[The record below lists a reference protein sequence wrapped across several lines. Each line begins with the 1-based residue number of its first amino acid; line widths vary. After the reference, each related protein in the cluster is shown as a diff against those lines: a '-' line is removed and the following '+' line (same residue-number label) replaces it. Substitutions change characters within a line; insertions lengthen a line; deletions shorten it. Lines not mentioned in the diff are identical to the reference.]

1 MVAVPV
7 FLIAMIPLMIVIY
20 AGKCCL
26 KYASRPQ
33 KEHKILNESV
43 LEGKIVE
50 CLFAYWKSESIAAKS
65 RLGMAIPNPYIMHG
79 KKKNFLLKKQIK

>member
-1 MVAVPV
+1 MRAGPRPLIEDDTYDYTVLLLTAVPV

-50 CLFAYWKSESIAAKS
+50 CLFAY
-65 RLGMAIPNPYIMHG
+65 
-79 KKKNFLLKKQIK
+79 